1 MGMEDNQILDEC
13 CDTQTFA
20 PRDIILAA
28 LFEVQVEERP
38 NHTALIF
45 QNHTMSYA
53 ELNSRA
59 NQIAHYLRD
68 ISANKKMLVA
78 VCMKPSFDM
87 LIAIMG
93 IIKSGSAYV
102 PLDPDN
108 PASRIQFILDDTR
121 ASVILTQSSEI
132 SLFESNK
139 AKLLCLDTQ
148 QDELNHYSTSNP
160 SHINQPADLAYI
172 IYTSGST
179 GKPKGVLLTHTNVM
193 CFVHWYSEALSI
205 THKDIFDFSSSVSF
219 DFAVANTLFP
229 MMQGAT
235 ITICSGLIKKDPY
248 LYLDYLLDNNVSIVK
263 TTPSHFRNLKDVA
276 LKEHRQ
282 LHVRYMVF
290 GGETLF
296 AADIKD
302 WLQQFPQ
309 QTMFCEYGPTEA
321 TVATSW
327 IKIDNNN
334 IHQFPGKIPIGKP
347 ALNTQLYILDNKLQP
362 VASGDIAELY
372 IGGNGVAKGYL
383 NRKQI
388 TAERFIKNPFGDD
401 RLYKTGD
408 FCRYLPDGNI
418 EFIERIDNQVKI
430 RGFRI
435 ETEEIESLLMR
446 HPDVKEAAVIAKQ
459 MGTDLTADKQLI
471 AYCVP
476 KKAASLDISSLRD
489 YLKNELP
496 GYMIPS
502 FFEILST
509 FPLNSNGKI
518 DRLNLPELS
527 VRVPEQD
534 MKPCSGIELAVKQ
547 IWEEALQIQYIKACD
562 NFFDLGGHSLAAA
575 RILAKIRQTMK
586 KDISLQDFYNAQT
599 VSELAGVIQIAQVI
613 PEQTKITP
621 DSDIIPLSELQ
632 FLFWLMRLFYPKA
645 KILNVIN
652 RKRLDGN
659 PDIEILNAALSYVC
673 DNHPILAWH
682 VHKFSP
688 VQHWRQLPSPKIEE
702 IDLQHLSAIEQES
715 ALSDSLDNLQYLP
728 WKQDNY
734 LFQVRLFKLGNQA
747 SEIQIALSHFI
758 SDELSASVFFKHLS
772 QYYFELMNN
781 NKVLTTPGQKK
792 FDDYIREDAIKTKAD
807 LQKNIEFWESYLE
820 NTSYLYFP
828 EQQLTHDGILNT
840 SYTEI
845 PNALLSHLQAA
856 CTTHRLCITETL
868 TAAVSK
874 CLAPWVKNKAL
885 AITLV
890 NSTRDQDGYDEAIGP
905 FIRSD
910 VIKANLNPSSD
921 LFELAMRI
929 KQSITETAPWQH
941 CPIIVKLGCSLKK
954 HWGKNKFRNK
964 FSGAF
969 TKLYTRL
976 CPKSQ
981 LDHRVLQMFLN
992 VASARQPDSFFI
1004 NINIMNSF
1012 VSSVTDTKLFSM
1024 DLKPIKPHQSDKTV
1038 DKNILNVWFHRDSN
1052 QAAYM
1057 ILAGNLK
1064 SEFLDS
1070 VGKDI
1075 INTVSHALPQD
1086 NKGC

>member
-20 PRDIILAA
+20 PRDIILPA
-28 LFEVQVEERP
+28 LFEEQVEERP
-38 NHTALIF
+38 DHTALIF
-45 QNHTMSYA
+45 QNHTMSYT

-87 LIAIMG
+87 LIAILG

-121 ASVILTQSSEI
+121 ASVILTQSSEA
-132 SLFESNK
+132 SLFASNK

-148 QDELNHYSTSNP
+148 QEELNIYSTSNP

-179 GKPKGVLLTHTNVM
+179 GKPKGVLLTHANVM
-193 CFVHWYSEALSI
+193 CFVNWYSKALSI

-235 ITICSGLIKKDPY
+235 IAICSGLIKKDPY
-248 LYLDYLLDNNVSIVK
+248 LYLDYLQDNKVSIVK

-276 LKEHRQ
+276 LKEQ
-282 LHVRYMVF
+282 KNLHVRYMVF

-302 WLQQFPQ
+302 WLQQFPE

-347 ALNTQLYILDNKLQP
+347 ALNTQLYILDSQLQP
-362 VASGDIAELY
+362 VPSGDIAELY
-372 IGGNGVAKGYL
+372 IGGKGVAKGYL

-388 TAERFIKNPFGDD
+388 TDERFIKNPFGND

-408 FCRYLPDGNI
+408 FCRYLPDGNV

-435 ETEEIESLLMR
+435 EMEEIESLLMR
-446 HPDVKEAAVIAKQ
+446 HPDIKEAALIAKQ
-459 MGTDLTADKQLI
+459 MGTDPTADKQLI

-476 KKAASLDISSLRD
+476 KKAISLDISSLRD

-496 GYMIPS
+496 VYMIPS
-502 FFEILST
+502 FFEILAT

-527 VRVPEQD
+527 ARAPEQD
-534 MKPCSGIELAVKQ
+534 VMPCSGMALAVKQ
-547 IWEEALQIQYIKACD
+547 IWEEALQIQYIKADD

-575 RILAKIRQTMK
+575 RILAKIRQTLK
-586 KDISLQDFYNAQT
+586 KDISLQDFYSAQT
-599 VSELAGVIQIAQVI
+599 VSELASVIQLAQAI
-613 PEQTKITP
+613 PEQIKITP

-659 PDIEILNAALSYVC
+659 PDIEILNSALSYVC

-688 VQHWRQLPSPKIEE
+688 VQNRLQLPPPEIEE
-702 IDLQHLSAIEQES
+702 IDLQHLSAIEQETT
-715 ALSDSLDNLQYLP
+715 LSDSLDNLQYLP
-728 WKQDNY
+728 WKKDNY
-734 LFQVRLFKLGNQA
+734 LCHVRLFKLGNQS

-758 SDELSASVFFKHLS
+758 SDELSAGVFFKHLS
-772 QYYFELMNN
+772 QYYLELLNN

-792 FDDYIREDAIKTKAD
+792 FDDYVREDVVKTKAN
-807 LQKNIEFWESYLE
+807 LQKNIEFWESYLG
-820 NTSYLYFP
+820 NTSCLYFP
-828 EQQLTHDGILNT
+828 DEQRTQDDVLNT

-845 PNALLSHLQAA
+845 PDALLSQLQTN
-856 CTTHRLCITETL
+856 CTAHRLCITETL
-868 TAAVSK
+868 TAAVST
-874 CLAPWVKNKAL
+874 CLTPWVKNKSL

-910 VIKANLNPSSD
+910 MIKADLNQSPD
-921 LFELAMRI
+921 FFELAKRI
-929 KQSITETAPWQH
+929 RQSITDTASWQH

-954 HWGKNKFRNK
+954 HWENNTIRNK
-964 FSGAF
+964 LSGAF
-969 TKLYTRL
+969 TRLYTRL
-976 CPKSQ
+976 SPKSK
-981 LDHRVLQMFLN
+981 LDHRILQMFCN
-992 VASARQPDSFFI
+992 VASARQADRFFI

-1012 VSSVTDTKLFSM
+1012 VSAVKDTELLSFH
-1024 DLKPIKPHQSDKTV
+1024 LKQITPHRSDKTV
-1038 DKNILNVWFHRDSN
+1038 DKNILNVWFYRDSN
-1052 QAAYM
+1052 QIAHM

-1070 VGKDI
+1070 LGKDI
-1075 INTVSHALPQD
+1075 IDTLSHALI
-1086 NKGC
+1086 G